1 MILSMKDWGIIM
13 DILVVI
19 NQMIQLFLI
28 IGLGYFMQ
36 KKKILND
43 ELNTKLNFIVI
54 SITTPALI
62 FSSVCTTSISEK
74 SMVIYTLAIA
84 TAVYVALPVISFVLV
99 KLMRIPMH
107 QKGLYMFMTIFSNT
121 GFMGYPIMKALFGN
135 DAVFY
140 TALFNILFNLEV
152 FTLGVILIN
161 YGNDV
166 KMKLNPKNLLSP
178 GVVASIIAIFIYF
191 LEIPIPDVI
200 ANSCGMVGDM
210 TTPLAMMIIGATLA
224 NIKVK
229 ELFTELRL
237 YYFTIVKQ
245 VILPIAVF
253 PIIAYFIKDP
263 LIQGITLVNLAMPVA
278 NSAVLFAKEYG
289 GDVELAAKSIFI
301 TTLVSVFTIPL
312 IVSLLLV

>member
-13 DILVVI
+13 DIMVVI

-152 FTLGVILIN
+152 FTLGVILMN
-161 YGNDV
+161 YGKDV
-166 KMKLNPKNLLSP
+166 KMKLNPKNILSP
-178 GVVASIIAIFIYF
+178 GVVASIVAIFIYF
-191 LEIPIPDVI
+191 LEIPVPSVI
-200 ANSCGMVGDM
+200 ANCFEMVGDM

-224 NIKVK
+224 NIKFK
-229 ELFTELRL
+229 DLFTELRL
-237 YYFTIVKQ
+237 YYFTVVKQ
-245 VILPIAVF
+245 VILPIIVF
-253 PIIAYFIKDP
+253 PVIAYFISNP
-263 LIQGITLVNLAMPVA
+263 LIQGITLVNIAMPVA
-278 NSAVLFAKEYG
+278 NSAVLFAKQYG

-312 IVSLLLV
+312 IVSLLLI

>member
-1 MILSMKDWGIIM
+1 
-13 DILVVI
+13 
-19 NQMIQLFLI
+19 
-28 IGLGYFMQ
+28 
-36 KKKILND
+36 
-43 ELNTKLNFIVI
+43 
-54 SITTPALI
+54 
-62 FSSVCTTSISEK
+62 
-74 SMVIYTLAIA
+74 
-84 TAVYVALPVISFVLV
+84 
-99 KLMRIPMH
+99 
-107 QKGLYMFMTIFSNT
+107 
-121 GFMGYPIMKALFGN
+121 
-135 DAVFY
+135 
-140 TALFNILFNLEV
+140 
-152 FTLGVILIN
+152 
-161 YGNDV
+161 
-166 KMKLNPKNLLSP
+166 
-178 GVVASIIAIFIYF
+178 
-191 LEIPIPDVI
+191 
-200 ANSCGMVGDM
+200 
-210 TTPLAMMIIGATLA
+210 TLA